1 MEINGLVRV
10 DSSLEDLRL
19 VAPTFLLEMDY
30 SMGLK
35 LLMKVLGQLCLEL
48 PIDRRTHT
56 VMDALLGHLA
66 DVVHVGLLLP
76 VALLSLLHHILMDSS
91 HHLTIP

>member
-1 MEINGLVRV
+1 MEINGIVRV
-10 DSSLEDLRL
+10 DSSLENLRL

-35 LLMKVLGQLCLEL
+35 LLMKVLGQLCFEL
-48 PIDRRTHT
+48 TVDRRTHT

-66 DVVHVGLLLP
+66 DVVHVGLLFP